1 MSAKSII
8 YQALTNDTGVTNL
21 VPVNNINQQW
31 FNRDIGVPQITI
43 FRVSEVGA
51 WHGNDGMTNRSTPM
65 QIDIWVGTDI
75 SPTPIETE
83 VKRVLNTIGT
93 NPLVVAEGN
102 ELDEPIYRITI
113 QTNIEEVI

>member
-1 MSAKSII
+1 MSAKSIVF
-8 YQALTNDTGVTNL
+8 QALINDPSLINL
-21 VPVNNINQQW
+21 VPENNINQQW
-31 FNRDIGVPQITI
+31 FNKDIGLPQITI
-43 FRVSEVGA
+43 FRILEVGA
-51 WHGNDGMTNRSTPM
+51 FHGDNGMTNRSTPM
-65 QIDIWVGTDI
+65 QIDIWVGTNI

-83 VKRVLNTIGT
+83 VKRILNTIGT